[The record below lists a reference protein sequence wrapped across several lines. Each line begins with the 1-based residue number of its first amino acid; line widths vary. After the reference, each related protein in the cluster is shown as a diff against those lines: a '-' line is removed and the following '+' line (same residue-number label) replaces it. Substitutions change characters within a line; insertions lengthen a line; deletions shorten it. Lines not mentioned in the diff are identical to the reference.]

1 MKWVSIAI
9 SIFTLTITGLWL
21 LGNLISDRWGWSQW
35 LAWIPTP
42 VVLVLLIT
50 TFFITFISKCKKM
63 SAFVTVIFT
72 TSLLWFVFIE
82 NKFFADTT
90 SQQGFKIVGWT
101 MSHPKEAVSKESAD
115 QLIKLNGDITLL
127 THGWHVRGEH
137 SIKEWIGEDNKRVIS
152 GPFTLLTK
160 LKVIEVQTLIASDGV
175 YLSMFTIDTTKQL
188 GKPLV
193 LWAIDL
199 PSSLAT
205 IRMNTASR
213 VRRILDSIEYKRP
226 DVVLGDFNMTR
237 NSYAIKT
244 MFPTLIEA
252 SDIGGIG
259 LIASYPANFSLYHID
274 HILLSKAFNCS
285 SYEVIN
291 PGIGRHRVQIAL
303 IDSKK

>member
-1 MKWVSIAI
+1 MKRVSIAI
-9 SIFTLTITGLWL
+9 SIVALTITGLWL

-50 TFFITFISKCKKM
+50 TLLFTFVSKCKKL
-63 SAFVTVIFT
+63 SAFVTVIFV
-72 TSLLWFVFIE
+72 TSLLWFVFKE
-82 NKFFADTT
+82 NKFFANTT
-90 SQQGFKIVGWT
+90 SQQGLKIVGWT

-127 THGWHVRGEH
+127 THGWHVRGEN
-137 SIKEWIGEDNKRVIS
+137 SIKEWIGKNNKRVIS

-160 LKVIEVQTLIASDGV
+160 LKVIEVRTLIASDGV
-175 YLSMFTIDTTKQL
+175 YISMFTIDTTEQL
-188 GKPLV
+188 EKPLV

-199 PSSLAT
+199 PSSLTT

-213 VRRILDSIEYKRP
+213 VRRILDSIEYKQP

-252 SDIGGIG
+252 SDIGGKG

-285 SYEVIN
+285 SYELIN
-291 PGIGRHRVQIAL
+291 PDIGRHRVQIAL